1 MLPLLIFYEIDM
13 ANTEKILAKPLDTAV
28 LTFSD
33 SNTLSFAAAVD
44 PLRAA
49 NRRAGRT
56 LFQWRFVTP
65 TDAPATLTS
74 GVEVHGTALSQ
85 IDSCDLLVIVAGF
98 NLEAH
103 ATPALLATLRRLAP
117 RAGQVLAIDGAS
129 WLLARAGLL
138 NGHRA
143 TTHWEDLESFAARF
157 DGVETL
163 AHRFVQS
170 GKFATAGA
178 AMSGL
183 DMMLRLIE
191 ERFGARLAQEVAGA
205 FLHDPSLPAD
215 LPQNPASRQSLA
227 RHHPAVARALA
238 LMQANVETPLGIA
251 ALATAVSL
259 SPRVLELRFKAALG
273 QSPKAT
279 YLALRLSEAH
289 RLALDTSLPVQDIA
303 LATGFASQAS
313 FARAFRAA
321 HGNSVRS
328 LRGRPQ

>member
-1 MLPLLIFYEIDM
+1 M
-13 ANTEKILAKPLDTAV
+13 AISEKISPKAIDTAV
-28 LTFSD
+28 LVLSD

-56 LFQWRFVTP
+56 LFSWRFVTP
-65 TDAPATLTS
+65 TESAAKLTS
-74 GVEVHGTALSQ
+74 GIEVQGLPLAALE
-85 IDSCDLLVIVAGF
+85 SCDLLIIVAGF
-98 NLEAH
+98 NLDAH
-103 ATPALLATLRRLAP
+103 ATPQLLAALRRLAP
-117 RAGQVLAIDGAS
+117 HAGQIAAIDGAS
-129 WLLARAGLL
+129 WLLASAGLL
-138 NGHRA
+138 DGQSA
-143 TTHWEDLESFAARF
+143 TAHWEDLEHFATRF
-157 DGVETL
+157 DAVETL
-163 AHRFVQS
+163 PHRFVQS

-178 AMSGL
+178 AMPGL

-205 FLHDPSLPAD
+205 FLHDPSQPAD

-238 LMQANVETPLGIA
+238 LMQAHVETPLSIA
-251 ALATAVSL
+251 ALATQLSL

-313 FARAFRAA
+313 FARAFSKA
-321 HGNSVRS
+321 HGRS
-328 LRGRPQ
+328 LRALRQER

>member
-1 MLPLLIFYEIDM
+1 MTLS
-13 ANTEKILAKPLDTAV
+13 EKISAKPLDTAV
-28 LTFSD
+28 LVLSD

-49 NRRAGRT
+49 NRRAGRP
-56 LFQWRFVTP
+56 LFSWRFITP
-65 TDAPATLTS
+65 TEAAAKLTS
-74 GVEVHGTALSQ
+74 GIEVHGAAIATLEN
-85 IDSCDLLVIVAGF
+85 CDLLIIVAGF

-103 ATPALLATLRRLAP
+103 ATPQLLTALRRVAP
-117 RAGQVLAIDGAS
+117 RAGQIAAIDGAS

-138 NGHRA
+138 DGQSA
-143 TTHWEDLESFAARF
+143 TTHWEDLETFATRF
-157 DGVETL
+157 DAVETL
-163 AHRFVQS
+163 PHRFVQS

-178 AMSGL
+178 AMPGL

-227 RHHPAVARALA
+227 RHHPAVARALS

-251 ALATAVSL
+251 ALATQLSL
-259 SPRVLELRFKAALG
+259 SPRLLEMRFKAALG

-313 FARAFRAA
+313 FARAFRKA
-321 HGNSVRS
+321 HGRSVRT
-328 LRGRPQ
+328 LRQKA

>member
-1 MLPLLIFYEIDM
+1 MLPLLIFYEIEM
-13 ANTEKILAKPLDTAV
+13 ANTEKIWTKPLDTAV

-49 NRRAGRT
+49 NRRAGRA

-65 TDAPATLTS
+65 AEAPATLTS
-74 GVEVHGTALSQ
+74 GVEVYGTPLAR
-85 IDSCDLLVIVAGF
+85 IESCDLLIIIAGF
-98 NLEAH
+98 NLETH
-103 ATPALLATLRRLAP
+103 ATPSLLAALRRLAP
-117 RAGQVLAIDGAS
+117 HVGQILAIDGAS

-157 DGVETL
+157 EGVETL

-178 AMSGL
+178 AMPGL

-215 LPQNPASRQSLA
+215 LPQNPASRQRLA

-251 ALATAVSL
+251 ALAASLSL

-321 HGNSVRS
+321 HGLSVRG
-328 LRGRPQ
+328 LRGQSQ